1 MMHVSDQNTHA
12 HERVRS
18 PRGAWRAARAVFWGV
33 LALHQSATMSTN
45 LDPSDVQTVLDVLG
59 EAEFFPRHWRTLGR
73 RLGVNDVDLDTIDA
87 DFKSDGVKRCLEAV
101 IDIWKRN
108 GENTWGE
115 LADAVSKC
123 ECSGGGSNVARKV
136 REKVGLQQGAGD
148 TTMDAREVFEEIKE
162 AKKKAFALGL
172 KLNLPATTRKRINSE
187 SRSPDDRLL
196 KTLEE
201 YMKLMNPKPSWEGI
215 ATALND
221 KFVGLPELANRIRE
235 THCSDRKVVLKYEH
249 LTSSFGELTQRI
261 CAAIEDRGIDV
272 DSVVDAIRG
281 LARGERDKAYFMEFT
296 DHLRGSQGVPA
307 LFDRLCYNWDYL
319 HPEIYRPLVG
329 KLSLT
334 GDVEQAAE
342 DYLEMWVAFVDQ
354 TPLAAFCRIPDIE
367 VEKEGDPPPGFVKH
381 VKKVNWEPPPKYLRD
396 VENLRRK
403 FARKCNLQSCA
414 VTIVDF
420 RMKSTMVTIIT
431 MWVPKSIELYFARD
445 LHFITEHSIVQ
456 MVFNGMIVYSQD
468 PTEVG
473 SSVDT
478 VRKVQ
483 PSRVSVTMK
492 YIMKEL
498 FDKPVRRVQKYLKSP
513 LARAAAY
520 GTLQEARELI
530 VSGEDPN
537 PHTVATP
544 LKEACTRGDL
554 EIARVLLEA
563 GADPNLVTDAW
574 TPLMEAA
581 RLGNREMI
589 QLLVEFGADP
599 NTTNEENWTALMA
612 ASNNGRTEAVDQ
624 LVQFGADPN
633 MQDYVR
639 NTLCYI
645 LHV

>member
-1 MMHVSDQNTHA
+1 MFIIISYT
-12 HERVRS
+12 
-18 PRGAWRAARAVFWGV
+18 
-33 LALHQSATMSTN
+33 
-45 LDPSDVQTVLDVLG
+45 
-59 EAEFFPRHWRTLGR
+59 
-73 RLGVNDVDLDTIDA
+73 
-87 DFKSDGVKRCLEAV
+87 
-101 IDIWKRN
+101 
-108 GENTWGE
+108 
-115 LADAVSKC
+115 
-123 ECSGGGSNVARKV
+123 
-136 REKVGLQQGAGD
+136 
-148 TTMDAREVFEEIKE
+148 
-162 AKKKAFALGL
+162 
-172 KLNLPATTRKRINSE
+172 
-187 SRSPDDRLL
+187 
-196 KTLEE
+196 
-201 YMKLMNPKPSWEGI
+201 
-215 ATALND
+215 
-221 KFVGLPELANRIRE
+221 
-235 THCSDRKVVLKYEH
+235 DRKVVLKYEH

-478 VRKVQ
+478 VRKVSQHCNHMLIIAIRAVSVGIPLKYTLKRFQVQ

-498 FDKPVRRVQKYLKSP
+498 FDKPVRRVQKYLKVCP
-513 LARAAAY
+513 QLFDV
-520 GTLQEARELI
+520 L
-530 VSGEDPN
+530 
-537 PHTVATP
+537 PHFH
-544 LKEACTRGDL
+544 C
-554 EIARVLLEA
+554 VLL
-563 GADPNLVTDAW
+563 LF
-574 TPLMEAA
+574 L
-581 RLGNREMI
+581 
-589 QLLVEFGADP
+589 
-599 NTTNEENWTALMA
+599 
-612 ASNNGRTEAVDQ
+612 
-624 LVQFGADPN
+624 
-633 MQDYVR
+633 YV
-639 NTLCYI
+639 
-645 LHV
+645 